1 MNNHNLMTKLTDRSP
16 NTKYSEIY
24 VNKGSILF
32 VYFLSKTPNIKRRE
46 MTICDSMAIKYK
58 VNKHGLQSIRRSL
71 QQTKIKNIVF
81 CVLLFM
87 LIKKNINDE
96 RVVST
101 LMIFSH
107 KTVNIIK
114 SSWVT
119 TCIWSF
125 RQFKLSQYRQ
135 SINSFK

>member
-1 MNNHNLMTKLTDRSP
+1 
-16 NTKYSEIY
+16 
-24 VNKGSILF
+24 
-32 VYFLSKTPNIKRRE
+32 

-71 QQTKIKNIVF
+71 QQTKIKKIVF

-101 LMIFSH
+101 LMIFGH

-119 TCIWSF
+119 TWI
-125 RQFKLSQYRQ
+125 
-135 SINSFK
+135 